1 MFGRI
6 DGKKFLE
13 GGRESGFL
21 RETAEPV
28 AVVAR

>member
-21 RETAEPV
+21 REAAEQV
-28 AVVAR
+28 EVVTR